1 MDDQEANAP
10 LPPDDKADES
20 VLDNTQEPIEQGF
33 TIDPNQVEQAVRD
46 QMSPEQS
53 QGLTRV
59 LKEGNKLLF
68 DEKSHYQLM
77 DLIEGSKDL
86 PGDLGIGT
94 FSILMMLFKG
104 GGYTMPDDI
113 MQGVGTILLTRACA
127 YISEAKL
134 APITDDD
141 YEEAVHIFT
150 THLQSLD
157 PKFKER
163 MAQSLGGG
171 EEQPEQPQP
180 QQPQPSG
187 ILNQG
192 VQ

>member
-1 MDDQEANAP
+1 MDEQGVLPPGVDQEG
-10 LPPDDKADES
+10 
-20 VLDNTQEPIEQGF
+20 QGF
-33 TIDPNQVEQAVRD
+33 AIDPNQVEQSIRD

-53 QGLTRV
+53 EGLTRV

-150 THLQSLD
+150 VKLQSLD

-163 MAQSLGGG
+163 MAQSLGSGQG
-171 EEQPEQPQP
+171 AQSESAAPDMGAQPP
-180 QQPQPSG
+180 QQPAG